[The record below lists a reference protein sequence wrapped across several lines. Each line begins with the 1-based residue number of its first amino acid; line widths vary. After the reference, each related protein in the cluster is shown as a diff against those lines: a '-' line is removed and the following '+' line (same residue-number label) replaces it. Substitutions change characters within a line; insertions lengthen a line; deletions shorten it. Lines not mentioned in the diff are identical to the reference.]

1 MPILYT
7 ENDNNL
13 STYVNMLNTVYRDGT
28 NNHLEHNDNPL
39 YWDLLLGEVKS
50 NPTNWE
56 NKIALDFGCGKGR
69 NVTNMLSLA
78 NFKRVDGIDIS
89 EDNIKYCKE
98 TYTNQPSEFYKNSGK
113 DLSSLK
119 NDEYDFIMSTI
130 VFQHICVHELRY
142 KIKEEIYRILKSD
155 GIFSFQMGYGD
166 ISFAGHTNPKAY
178 YENYYEAFNSN
189 GSNDVRVTDESEL
202 ISDLENIGFKNIKF
216 EIHEPW
222 LDGGHPN
229 WIYVT
234 CKK

>member
-1 MPILYT
+1 MPVFYV
-7 ENDNNL
+7 ENTNL
-13 STYVNMLNTVYRDGT
+13 SKYVNMLNLVYKDGT

-39 YWDLLLGEVKS
+39 YWDLLLGDIKS
-50 NPTNWE
+50 NPENW
-56 NKIALDFGCGKGR
+56 KHKTALDFGCGKGR
-69 NVTNMLSLA
+69 NVTNMLALA

-98 TYTNQPSEFYKNSGK
+98 TYTNQPSQFYKNSGK
-113 DLSSLK
+113 DLSLLK

-155 GIFSFQMGYGD
+155 GTFSFQMGYGD
-166 ISFAGHTNPKAY
+166 ISFAGHTNPKGY

-189 GSNDVRVTDESEL
+189 GSNDVRVTDVSEL